1 MREVKRPGAVGA
13 APRPKGKTD
22 LADRLPT
29 TSPTHA
35 AQVPPPRMD
44 FAWLVFNHGHSGPP
58 ELRWLHRDRSGT

>member
-35 AQVPPPRMD
+35 AQVPPPRP
-44 FAWLVFNHGHSGPP
+44 AYRLA
-58 ELRWLHRDRSGT
+58 LHRDAGAVDPRR